1 MNASPLRVVIGTA
14 GHVDHGK
21 TALVRAL
28 TGIDTDRLPEEKRRG
43 ITLEAGYA
51 HLDLPGI
58 GTAGVVDVPGHERFL
73 RAMVAA
79 AGGIDVAVLCVAA
92 DEGPMPQT
100 AEHLDVLR
108 LLGVQAGVIAMT
120 KADLLPEL
128 GADHR
133 ELLSLELREL
143 VQGTFLEEAKIVEV
157 SARTGQGLRELVAA
171 VADAVAARQAA
182 PRPEQAPL
190 FLPLDR
196 AFAVKGFGTVVTGTL
211 FSGSLAPGDEV
222 DLAGAG
228 AKASG
233 VRVRGVQVHGAAV
246 DKARAGQRTAANL
259 AGVEV
264 KDAPRGAALVQAG
277 TLASVGAAQVL
288 DVELELLPWAARP
301 LRDRARLLAHI
312 GTAQVPC
319 GVALIDRA
327 QLAPGERALG
337 QLRLSEPAAAI
348 AGLRFLL
355 RGALPKGQEDAG
367 ATRLTRAA
375 RAHASTLGGG
385 RILSV
390 APRKRRRREPDV
402 RALQALSLEDP
413 LQQAEQLLLEAG
425 YPGASP
431 QRLAAR
437 GAFTLK
443 TAEKALERLAQ
454 GGKAALF
461 DREARLYAHADVLKA
476 LDERLLARLSEH
488 AERDPIDP
496 GIAREELRQRAGSP
510 PQKLFAK
517 AVATLAERG
526 LLRSDAERVLPPGAA
541 ARLTGRDADAQEKL
555 ASLLDQAGLSPPRV
569 DELPALVSQPLQRTL
584 ALLKALSAAGR
595 VSKVSEDLWF
605 GRAPL
610 LDLRKR
616 VLDHLSRHGFIDAQS
631 FKELTGLTR
640 KFAIPLLEY
649 FDREK
654 VTLRIGDR
662 RVLRKGER

>member
-1 MNASPLRVVIGTA
+1 MTSPLRVVIGTA

-21 TALVRAL
+21 TALVKAL

-51 HLDLPGI
+51 NLALPGV

-73 RAMVAA
+73 RAMVGA
-79 AGGIDVAVLCVAA
+79 AGGIDVAILCVAA

-120 KADLLPEL
+120 KADLLPDL

-133 ELLSLELREL
+133 ELLTLELREL
-143 VQGTFLEEAKIVEV
+143 VQGTFLEGAPIVEV
-157 SARTGQGLRELVAA
+157 SARTGKGLPELIGAVAA
-171 VADAVAARQAA
+171 AVKARQAA

-211 FSGSLAPGDEV
+211 FSGALAPGDEV

-228 AKASG
+228 ARARG
-233 VRVRGVQVHGAAV
+233 VRVRGVQVHGAPI

-259 AGVEV
+259 AGIEV
-264 KDAPRGAALVQAG
+264 HDAPRGAALVQAG
-277 TLASVGAAQVL
+277 TLESVGAAQVL
-288 DVELELLPWAARP
+288 DVEIELLPWVARP

-319 GVALIDRA
+319 VVALVDRA

-337 QLRLSEPAAAI
+337 QLRLSQPAAAI

-355 RGALPKGQEDAG
+355 RGELPKAPESAPGG
-367 ATRLTRAA
+367 RLTRAA

-385 RILSV
+385 RILAV
-390 APRKRRRREPDV
+390 ASRKRRRREPDAA
-402 RALQALSLEDP
+402 ALQALAGEDP
-413 LQQAEQLLLEAG
+413 LAQADQLLLESG
-425 YPGASP
+425 YPGASA

-437 GAFTLK
+437 GAFTVK
-443 TAEKALERLAQ
+443 SAERALERLAQ
-454 GGKAALF
+454 AGKAVLF
-461 DREARLYAHADVLKA
+461 DREARLYAHKDVLGV
-476 LDERLLARLSEH
+476 LDAKVLARLREH
-488 AERDPIDP
+488 SQRDSIEPS
-496 GIAREELRQRAGSP
+496 IAREELRQRAGAP

-517 AVATLAERG
+517 ALASLAERG
-526 LLRSDAERVLPPGAA
+526 ELRADAERVHPPGATA
-541 ARLTGRDADAQEKL
+541 KLSGPDADAQERL
-555 ASLLDQAGLSPPRV
+555 AGVLEGAGLSPPRA
-569 DELPALVSQPLQRTL
+569 DELPALIGQTPQRTQ
-584 ALLKALSAAGR
+584 ALLKALAGSGR
-595 VSKVSEDLWF
+595 ASKVSEELWF
-605 GRAPL
+605 GATPL
-610 LDLRKR
+610 MDLRR
-616 VLDHLSRHGFIDAQS
+616 RLLSHLSQHGSIDAQS

-654 VTLRIGDR
+654 LTLRIGDK
-662 RVLRKGER
+662 RVLRKADR